1 MKNLILY
8 QKKKNIL
15 KLTLNN
21 PKSQNTLSKEMISL
35 LKYNFKKASNDKDVK
50 VIILAAKGPVFCAGH
65 NLKDLDSKKLNP
77 DRGKL
82 YYNKLIKSCSNLM
95 LYIQNLSKP
104 VIAEVDGIA
113 TAAGCQLV
121 ATCDLAY
128 SSEKAKFAT
137 PGVNIGL
144 FCSTPMVPISRIISK
159 KHIMEMLLTGE
170 LIDSKK
176 ASRIGLINNYFSS
189 NLLSK
194 KVFEIAT
201 KISNK
206 SSKTL
211 KIGKNA
217 FYKQKEMSIQEAY
230 KYTSTVM
237 TKNLLLYES
246 KEGINA
252 FLKKRKPNWKD

>member
-1 MKNLILY
+1 MNNLILFE
-8 QKKKNIL
+8 KKKNIL

-21 PKSQNTLSKEMISL
+21 PFSQNTLTKNMISSL
-35 LKYNFKKASNDKDVK
+35 NDNFKKASNDKEIK
-50 VIILAAKGPVFCAGH
+50 VIILAAKGSVFCAGH
-65 NLKDLDSKKLNP
+65 NLKDIDSKKSNP
-77 DRGKL
+77 DKGKL
-82 YYNKLIKSCSNLM
+82 YYNKLIKSCSKLM
-95 LYIQNLSKP
+95 LNIQNLSKP
-104 VIAEVDGIA
+104 VIAEVDGAA

-128 SSEKAKFAT
+128 SSNRAKFST
-137 PGVNIGL
+137 PGVNIGV
-144 FCSTPMVPISRIISK
+144 FCSTPMVPISRIVNK
-159 KHIMEMLLTGE
+159 KHLMEMLLTGE
-170 LIDSKK
+170 LIDAKK
-176 ASRIGLINNYFSS
+176 ALSIGLINNYFSS
-189 NLLSK
+189 KLLSK

-217 FYKQKEMSIQEAY
+217 FYKQKEMSIEEAY
-230 KYTSTVM
+230 KYTSAVM

-252 FLKKRKPNWKD
+252 FLNKRKPNWKD

>member
-1 MKNLILY
+1 MNNLILFD
-8 QKKKNIL
+8 KKKNIL

-21 PKSQNTLSKEMISL
+21 PLSQNTLTKNMISSL
-35 LKYNFKKASNDKDVK
+35 NDNFKKASNDKEIK
-50 VIILAAKGPVFCAGH
+50 VIILAAKGSVFCAGH
-65 NLKDLDSKKLNP
+65 NLKDINSKKSNP
-77 DRGKL
+77 DKGKL

-95 LYIQNLSKP
+95 LNIQNLSKP

-128 SSEKAKFAT
+128 SSNRAKFST

-144 FCSTPMVPISRIISK
+144 FCSTPMVPISRIVNK
-159 KHIMEMLLTGE
+159 KHLMEMLLTGE
-170 LIDSKK
+170 LIDAKK
-176 ASRIGLINNYFSS
+176 ALSIGLINNYFSS
-189 NLLSK
+189 KLLSK

-206 SSKTL
+206 SSNTL
-211 KIGKNA
+211 KIGKKA
-217 FYKQKEMSIQEAY
+217 FYKQKEMSIEDAY
-230 KYTSTVM
+230 NYTSKVM
-237 TKNLLLYES
+237 AKNLLLYES

-252 FLKKRKPNWKD
+252 FLNKRKPNWKD